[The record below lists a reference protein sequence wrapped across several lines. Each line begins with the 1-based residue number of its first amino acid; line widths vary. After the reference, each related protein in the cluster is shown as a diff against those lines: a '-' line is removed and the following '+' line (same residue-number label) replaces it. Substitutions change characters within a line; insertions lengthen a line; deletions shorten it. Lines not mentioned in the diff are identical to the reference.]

1 LDRNAKRIAVVL
13 LLVFRP
19 THVVA
24 ARLTPWI
31 ASTGLGVAITQI
43 ALPRTLRSDL
53 SSGLTNRIVLQIVLL
68 KDTAR
73 VRQRTAEITVKYD
86 LWDET
91 YRMTVTLEGTVVMS
105 QTYPRVDEVMSAL
118 SSLRLPGLFAAGDLP
133 NSARMQLVVKIVF
146 DPIEKARLEEQRQWV
161 QENTAPAPLPAAPNV
176 SEIGP
181 GARASAPVPQQHSLF
196 DRIFEQYVAGATV
209 AGTWQDSGSSL
220 EFELKGLRREPPP

>member
-1 LDRNAKRIAVVL
+1 MVL

-19 THVVA
+19 SHAVA

-43 ALPRTLRSDL
+43 APPRTLRSDL

-68 KDTAR
+68 KDTER

-86 LWDET
+86 LWDEI
-91 YRMTVTLEGTVVMS
+91 YRMTVTLEGTVVVS
-105 QTYPRVDEVMSAL
+105 QTYTRVDEVMSAL

-133 NSARMQLVVKIVF
+133 DSARMQLAVKIVF

-161 QENTAPAPLPAAPNV
+161 RENTAPLPAAPNV

-181 GARASAPVPQQHSLF
+181 GARASAPVPQHSLF
-196 DRIFEQYVAGATV
+196 DRIFEQYAAGATV

>member
-1 LDRNAKRIAVVL
+1 MGRYAKRMAVVL
-13 LLVFRP
+13 LLVLRP
-19 THVVA
+19 PQAVA

-31 ASTGLGVAITQI
+31 ASTGLGVAITQT

-73 VRQRTAEITVKYD
+73 LRQRTAEITVKYD

-91 YRMTVTLEGTVVMS
+91 YHMTVTLEGSVIMS
-105 QTYPRVDEVMSAL
+105 QTYTAVDEVIGAL
-118 SSLRLPGLFAAGDLP
+118 SSLRLPGVFASGDLP
-133 NSARMQLVVKIVF
+133 DSARLQLAVKIVF

-161 QENTAPAPLPAAPNV
+161 QENTAPAPLPETPNV

-181 GARASAPVPQQHSLF
+181 GAQVSTPGPQQHSLF
-196 DRIFEQYVAGATV
+196 DRIFEQYAAGASI
-209 AGTWQDSGSSL
+209 AGTWLDSGSSL
-220 EFELKGLRREPPP
+220 EFELKSLRREPPP

>member
-1 LDRNAKRIAVVL
+1 MVL

-19 THVVA
+19 FHAVA
-24 ARLTPWI
+24 ARLTPWM

-105 QTYPRVDEVMSAL
+105 QTYTRVDEVMSAL

-133 NSARMQLVVKIVF
+133 DSARMQLAVKIVF

-161 QENTAPAPLPAAPNV
+161 RENTAPLPAAPNV

-196 DRIFEQYVAGATV
+196 DRIFEQYAAGATV

>member
-1 LDRNAKRIAVVL
+1 MVL

-19 THVVA
+19 SHAVA

-43 ALPRTLRSDL
+43 ALPSTLRSDL
-53 SSGLTNRIVLQIVLL
+53 SSGLTNRIVLQILLL

-105 QTYPRVDEVMSAL
+105 QTYTRVDEVMSAL
-118 SSLRLPGLFAAGDLP
+118 SSLRLPGLFATGDVP
-133 NSARMQLVVKIVF
+133 DSARMQLAVKIVF

-161 QENTAPAPLPAAPNV
+161 RENTAPLPAAPNV

-196 DRIFEQYVAGATV
+196 DRIFEQYAAGATV

>member
-1 LDRNAKRIAVVL
+1 MVL

-19 THVVA
+19 SHAVA

-105 QTYPRVDEVMSAL
+105 QTYTRVDEVMSAL

-133 NSARMQLVVKIVF
+133 DSVRMQLAVKIVF

-161 QENTAPAPLPAAPNV
+161 RENTAPLPAAPNV
-176 SEIGP
+176 TEIGP

-196 DRIFEQYVAGATV
+196 DRIFEQYAAGATV

>member
-1 LDRNAKRIAVVL
+1 MVL

-19 THVVA
+19 SHAVA
-24 ARLTPWI
+24 ARLTPWM

-53 SSGLTNRIVLQIVLL
+53 SSGLTNRIVLQILLL

-91 YRMTVTLEGTVVMS
+91 YRMTVTLEGTVVVS
-105 QTYPRVDEVMSAL
+105 QTYTRVDEVMSAL

-133 NSARMQLVVKIVF
+133 DSARMQLAVKIVF

-161 QENTAPAPLPAAPNV
+161 RENTAPLPAAPNV

-196 DRIFEQYVAGATV
+196 DRIFEQYAAGATV

>member
-1 LDRNAKRIAVVL
+1 MVL

-19 THVVA
+19 SHAVA

-105 QTYPRVDEVMSAL
+105 QTYTRVDEVVNAL

-133 NSARMQLVVKIVF
+133 DSARMQLAVKIVF

-161 QENTAPAPLPAAPNV
+161 RENTAPLPAAPNV

-196 DRIFEQYVAGATV
+196 DRIFEQYAAGATV

>member
-1 LDRNAKRIAVVL
+1 MDRYAKRMALVL

-19 THVVA
+19 PHAVA

-31 ASTGLGVAITQI
+31 ASTGLGVAITQT

-91 YRMTVTLEGTVVMS
+91 YRMTVTLEGTVVRGR
-105 QTYPRVDEVMSAL
+105 TYTRVDEVVGAL

-133 NSARMQLVVKIVF
+133 DSGRLQLAVKIVF

-161 QENTAPAPLPAAPNV
+161 QENTAPPLPAAPSV

-181 GARASAPVPQQHSLF
+181 GAQASAPIPQQHSLF
-196 DRIFEQYVAGATV
+196 DRIFEQYAAGATV

-220 EFELKGLRREPPP
+220 EFELQSLRREPPP

>member
-1 LDRNAKRIAVVL
+1 MVL

-19 THVVA
+19 SHGVA

-43 ALPRTLRSDL
+43 ALPPTLRSDL
-53 SSGLTNRIVLQIVLL
+53 SSGLTNRIVLQILLL

-105 QTYPRVDEVMSAL
+105 QTYTRVDEVMSAL
-118 SSLRLPGLFAAGDLP
+118 SSLRLPGLFATGDVP
-133 NSARMQLVVKIVF
+133 DSARMQLAVKIVF

-161 QENTAPAPLPAAPNV
+161 RENTAPLPAAPDV
-176 SEIGP
+176 TEIGP
-181 GARASAPVPQQHSLF
+181 GARASAPIPQQHSLF
-196 DRIFEQYVAGATV
+196 DRIFEQYAAGATV

>member
-1 LDRNAKRIAVVL
+1 MVL

-19 THVVA
+19 SHAVA

-105 QTYPRVDEVMSAL
+105 QTYTRLDEVVNAL

-133 NSARMQLVVKIVF
+133 DSARMQLAVKIVF

-161 QENTAPAPLPAAPNV
+161 RENTAPLPAAPNV
-176 SEIGP
+176 TEIGP

-196 DRIFEQYVAGATV
+196 DRIFEQYAAGATV

>member
-1 LDRNAKRIAVVL
+1 MVL
-13 LLVFRP
+13 LLAFRP
-19 THVVA
+19 SHVVA

-43 ALPRTLRSDL
+43 ALPSTLRSDL
-53 SSGLTNRIVLQIVLL
+53 SSGLTNRIVLQILLL

-86 LWDET
+86 LWDEI

-105 QTYPRVDEVMSAL
+105 QTYTRVDEVMSAL

-133 NSARMQLVVKIVF
+133 DSARMQLDVKIVF

-161 QENTAPAPLPAAPNV
+161 RENTMPLPAAPNV
-176 SEIGP
+176 TEIGP

-196 DRIFEQYVAGATV
+196 DRIFEQYAAGATV

>member
-1 LDRNAKRIAVVL
+1 MVL

-19 THVVA
+19 SHAVA

-43 ALPRTLRSDL
+43 ALPSTLRSDL

-91 YRMTVTLEGTVVMS
+91 YRMTVTLEGTVVLS
-105 QTYPRVDEVMSAL
+105 QTYTRVDEVMSAL

-133 NSARMQLVVKIVF
+133 DSARMQLAVKIVF

-161 QENTAPAPLPAAPNV
+161 RENTAPLPAAPNV

-196 DRIFEQYVAGATV
+196 DRIFEQYAAGATV

>member
-1 LDRNAKRIAVVL
+1 VVL

-19 THVVA
+19 PHAVA

-31 ASTGLGVAITQI
+31 DSTGLGVVITRT

-68 KDTAR
+68 KDTTRA
-73 VRQRTAEITVKYD
+73 RQRTAEIAVKYD

-91 YRMTVTLEGTVVMS
+91 YRMTMTLEGAAIMN
-105 QTYPRVDEVMSAL
+105 QTFTRVNEVIVAL
-118 SSLRLPGLFAAGDLP
+118 SSLRLPGLFAAADLP
-133 NSARMQLVVKIVF
+133 DSAHLQLAVKIIF

-161 QENTAPAPLPAAPNV
+161 QENTAPLPAAPNV

-181 GARASAPVPQQHSLF
+181 GAQASAPVPQQHSLF
-196 DRIFEQYVAGATV
+196 DRIFEQYAAGATV

-220 EFELKGLRREPPP
+220 EFELKSLRREPPP

>member
-1 LDRNAKRIAVVL
+1 MAVVL

-19 THVVA
+19 SHAVA

-31 ASTGLGVAITQI
+31 ASTGLGVAITQT

-68 KDTAR
+68 KDTVR

-86 LWDET
+86 LWDEI

-105 QTYPRVDEVMSAL
+105 QTCTRVDEVMGAL

-133 NSARMQLVVKIVF
+133 DSGRLQLAVKIVF

-176 SEIGP
+176 LEIGP
-181 GARASAPVPQQHSLF
+181 GAQTSAPVPQQHSLF
-196 DRIFEQYVAGATV
+196 DRIFEQYAAGATV

-220 EFELKGLRREPPP
+220 EFELKSLRREPPP

>member
-1 LDRNAKRIAVVL
+1 MDRYAKRMALVL

-19 THVVA
+19 PHAIA

-31 ASTGLGVAITQI
+31 ASTGLGVAITQT

-68 KDTAR
+68 RDRAR

-105 QTYPRVDEVMSAL
+105 QTYTRVDEVMGAL
-118 SSLRLPGLFAAGDLP
+118 SNLRLPGLFAAGDLP
-133 NSARMQLVVKIVF
+133 DSAHLQLAVTIVF

-161 QENTAPAPLPAAPNV
+161 QENTSPAPLPAAPNV
-176 SEIGP
+176 LEIGP
-181 GARASAPVPQQHSLF
+181 GAQASAPVPQQHSLF
-196 DRIFEQYVAGATV
+196 DRIFEQYAAGATV

-220 EFELKGLRREPPP
+220 EFELKSLRREPPP

>member
-1 LDRNAKRIAVVL
+1 MVL

-19 THVVA
+19 SHAVA

-31 ASTGLGVAITQI
+31 ASSGLGVAITQI
-43 ALPRTLRSDL
+43 APPRTLRSDL

-68 KDTAR
+68 KDTER

-86 LWDET
+86 LWDEI
-91 YRMTVTLEGTVVMS
+91 YRMTVTLEGTVVVS
-105 QTYPRVDEVMSAL
+105 QTYTRVDEVMSAL

-133 NSARMQLVVKIVF
+133 DSARMQLAVKIVF

-161 QENTAPAPLPAAPNV
+161 RENTAPLPAAPNV

-181 GARASAPVPQQHSLF
+181 GARASAPVPQHSLF
-196 DRIFEQYVAGATV
+196 DRIFEQYAAGATV

>member
-1 LDRNAKRIAVVL
+1 MVL

-19 THVVA
+19 SHVVA

-68 KDTAR
+68 KGTAR

-91 YRMTVTLEGTVVMS
+91 YRMTVTLEGAVVMS
-105 QTYPRVDEVMSAL
+105 QTYTRVDEVMSAL

-133 NSARMQLVVKIVF
+133 DSARMQLAVKIVF

-161 QENTAPAPLPAAPNV
+161 RENTAPLPAAPNV
-176 SEIGP
+176 TEIGP

-196 DRIFEQYVAGATV
+196 DRIFEQYAAGATV

>member
-1 LDRNAKRIAVVL
+1 MVL

-19 THVVA
+19 SHAVA

-105 QTYPRVDEVMSAL
+105 QTYTRLDEVVNAL

-133 NSARMQLVVKIVF
+133 DSARMQLAVKIVF

-161 QENTAPAPLPAAPNV
+161 RENTAPLPAAPNV

-196 DRIFEQYVAGATV
+196 DRIFEQYAAGATV